1 MSNANLTTGLAAA
14 ESAVEEMRQ
23 AGFVEVPTVFSQTSG
38 GGRYILFPRTVA
50 ANVDMGD
57 GSSALERIRLLER
70 GLAANTTTTVVETIA
85 ERDLITGKIPGDRCY
100 VIDATDDPGVE
111 KGGAGY
117 IWMPAQGDGASYWR
131 KITEEESQDVILQW
145 ENITGRPEQPAA
157 GIDKAALLAKK
168 ALMRP
173 LDQPNADPFYRDLE
187 AELLEKVNRK
197 GIGPQGFGGRT
208 TALGLNIEVMP
219 THIAGL
225 PCAVNINCHVTRH
238 QSAVL

>member
-85 ERDLITGKIPGDRCY
+85 ERDLLTGKIPGDRCY

-145 ENITGRPEQPAA
+145 ENISGRPEQPAA
-157 GIDKAALLAKK
+157 GIDKAALLAHAHDNKCV
-168 ALMRP
+168 
-173 LDQPNADPFYRDLE
+173 LDSLDRDESGRLTIGGQPVDD
-187 AELLEKVNRK
+187 
-197 GIGPQGFGGRT
+197 GGRDT
-208 TALGLNIEVMP
+208 VTADSLGEDIPAMLRDG
-219 THIAGL
+219 GL
-225 PCAVNINCHVTRH
+225 LILI
-238 QSAVL
+238 QEEE

>member
-131 KITEEESQDVILQW
+131 KITEEESQDVIPGKTRDLVS
-145 ENITGRPEQPAA
+145 GAA
-157 GIDKAALLAKK
+157 GGPEST
-168 ALMRP
+168 RP
-173 LDQPNADPFYRDLE
+173 PCWRT
-187 AELLEKVNRK
+187 
-197 GIGPQGFGGRT
+197 RT
-208 TALGLNIEVMP
+208 TTNACLDSLDRDE
-219 THIAGL
+219 A
-225 PCAVNINCHVTRH
+225 AV
-238 QSAVL
+238 